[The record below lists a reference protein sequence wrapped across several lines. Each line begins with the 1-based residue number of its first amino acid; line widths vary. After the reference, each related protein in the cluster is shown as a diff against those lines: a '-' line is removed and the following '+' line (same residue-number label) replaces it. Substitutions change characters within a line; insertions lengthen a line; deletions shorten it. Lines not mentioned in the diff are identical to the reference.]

1 MTIEKTFIEDLVII
15 NPAVFEDSR
24 GYFFEA
30 YNQAK
35 FHENGIDYQF
45 IQDNQSF
52 SRRGVIRGLHLQIN
66 PFAQAKLVRVLEG
79 EILDMAV
86 DLRKNSPTYGQHFS
100 VVLSATNKK
109 QLMVPHGFAHGFSVL
124 SETASVLYKVD
135 QLYHKESERG
145 IRYDDP
151 TLGIDWQL
159 SPEEIIVSEKDL
171 VLPGFKD
178 IDWEF

>member
-1 MTIEKTFIEDLVII
+1 MNIEETFIKDLVVI
-15 NPAVFEDSR
+15 NPTVFPDER

-30 YNQAK
+30 YNQGK
-35 FHENGIDYQF
+35 FQEKGIHYDF
-45 IQDNQSF
+45 IQDNQSY
-52 SRRGVIRGLHLQIN
+52 SKRGVIRGLHLQIN

-79 EILDMAV
+79 EILDVAV
-86 DLRKNSPTYGQHFS
+86 DLRKGSPTYGQHFS
-100 VVLSATNKK
+100 VILSATNKK

-135 QLYHKESERG
+135 QVYHKDSERG

-151 TLGIDWQL
+151 TLNIDWQL
-159 SPEEIIVSEKDL
+159 TPEEIIVSEKDL
-171 VLPGFKD
+171 ILSSFES

>member
-1 MTIEKTFIEDLVII
+1 MTIEKTTIEDLVII
-15 NPAVFEDSR
+15 TPAVFEDSR

-35 FHENGIDYQF
+35 FHENGINYKF
-45 IQDNQSF
+45 IQDNQSY

-79 EILDMAV
+79 EILDVAV
-86 DLRKNSPTYGQHFS
+86 DLRKESPTYGQHIS
-100 VVLSATNKK
+100 VVLSAENKK
-109 QLMVPHGFAHGFSVL
+109 QLLVPHGFAHGFSVL
-124 SETASVLYKVD
+124 SETASVMYKVD

-145 IRYDDP
+145 IRFDDP
-151 TLGIDWQL
+151 TLAIDWQL
-159 SPEEIIVSEKDL
+159 NPDEITVSDKDL
-171 VLPGFKD
+171 VLPSFKE